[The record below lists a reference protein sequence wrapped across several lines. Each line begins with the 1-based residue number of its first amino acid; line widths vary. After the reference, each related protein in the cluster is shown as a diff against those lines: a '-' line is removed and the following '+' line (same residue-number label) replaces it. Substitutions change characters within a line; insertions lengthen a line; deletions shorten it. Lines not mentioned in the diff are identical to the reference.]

1 LSLYDAYVPVR
12 TKAEAV
18 QVAEVMVDSFEPIN
32 WGDLINRIV
41 RAGISIN
48 KIGLTIGVS
57 HETVRGWRDGS
68 IPNYEAGRKLLAMA
82 AAVAGIPVGTAT
94 DRSV

>member
-1 LSLYDAYVPVR
+1 MSLYDAYVPVR
-12 TKAEAV
+12 TTAEAV

-32 WGDLINRIV
+32 WEDLVNRLVSI
-41 RAGISIN
+41 GISIS

-57 HETVRGWRDGS
+57 HETVRGWRSGS

-82 AAVAGIPVGTAT
+82 AAVARIPVAT
-94 DRSV
+94 TTGRSV